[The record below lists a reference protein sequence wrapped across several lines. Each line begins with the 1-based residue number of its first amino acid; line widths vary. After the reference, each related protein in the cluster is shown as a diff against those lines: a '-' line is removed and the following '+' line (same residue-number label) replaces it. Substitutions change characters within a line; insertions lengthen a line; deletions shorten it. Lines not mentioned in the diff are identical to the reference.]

1 MILKLQSSKL
11 KYAAEFEAAFT
22 IASSIISSMPG
33 YISHELQRWSGS
45 WKPIH
50 PASALAETGRRLVSD
65 NHRSIKMASPAP
77 FYEPFPTV
85 EHYERVSNRV

>member
-1 MILKLQSSKL
+1 MLSCNPPVKPGI
-11 KYAAEFEAAFT
+11 AAEFEAAFT

-50 PASALAETGRRLVSD
+50 PASALAETGRPRLVSD
-65 NHRSIKMASPAP
+65 NHRSIKMASPVAP
-77 FYEPFPTV
+77 FL
-85 EHYERVSNRV
+85 